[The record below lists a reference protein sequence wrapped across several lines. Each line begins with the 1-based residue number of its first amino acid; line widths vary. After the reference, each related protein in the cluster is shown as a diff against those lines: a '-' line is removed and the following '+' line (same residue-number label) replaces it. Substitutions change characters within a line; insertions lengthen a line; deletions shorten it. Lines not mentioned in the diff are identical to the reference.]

1 MEDAI
6 SVPEQEDRKVK
17 WRFMEGSYSCDN
29 DLGSEETEGMVTVR
43 DLDRI
48 CGLLDPS
55 SGLINY

>member
-1 MEDAI
+1 
-6 SVPEQEDRKVK
+6 
-17 WRFMEGSYSCDN
+17 MEGSYSCDN

-55 SGLINY
+55 SGLIELLEQSSRGIHSIQSQS

>member
-1 MEDAI
+1 
-6 SVPEQEDRKVK
+6 
-17 WRFMEGSYSCDN
+17 MEGSYSCDN